1 MKTPLTQFP
10 NFHVLDHPL
19 IQHKLSIMRD
29 KRTPTILFRQLL
41 KEIAL
46 LMGYEVTRDLP
57 LTSERIETPLAAMDA
72 PTIAGKKVA
81 VVAILRAGLG
91 MAEAMIDLS
100 PSARMGHV
108 GLYRD
113 PVTKRPVQYFV
124 KLPEPEG
131 RVFIL
136 CDPMLATGYSAA
148 AAVDVLNK
156 AGVADRAIR
165 FLALVAAP
173 EGVEVLCGGHPE
185 VRTYA
190 AALDDHLNDHAYIVP
205 GLGDAEAPE
214 EVLACCGLACDLP
227 RYALAVLPGHDPIS
241 GGREPH
247 LVPKSRSP
255 ASPSPGT
262 I

>member
-1 MKTPLTQFP
+1 MDRQGGEGMITPLRQFA

-41 KEIAL
+41 KEISL

-57 LTSERIETPLAAMDA
+57 MTRERIETPLQAMDA

-91 MAEAMIDLS
+91 MAESMIDLI
-100 PSARMGHV
+100 PSARVGHI

-113 PVTKRPVQYFV
+113 PNTKRPVQYFV
-124 KLPEPEG
+124 KLPETEG
-131 RVFIL
+131 RIFIL
-136 CDPMLATGYSAA
+136 CDPMLATGHSAS

-156 AGVADRAIR
+156 AGVEDRSIR

-173 EGVEVLCGGHPE
+173 EGVEVLCGAHPE

-190 AALDDHLNDHAYIVP
+190 ASLDDRLNDHAYILP
-205 GLGDAEAPE
+205 GLGDAGDR
-214 EVLACCGLACDLP
+214 LF
-227 RYALAVLPGHDPIS
+227 
-241 GGREPH
+241 
-247 LVPKSRSP
+247 
-255 ASPSPGT
+255 GT
-262 I
+262 K